1 MFNFVIKTQ
10 NVDGVV
16 TIREFHTASCFLAAC
31 EDDTTTFLHDLIV
44 SVYYGGA
51 TVNTSQFDNVYDLYL
66 WMCSDACDWF

>member
-1 MFNFVIKTQ
+1 MFNFIIKTQ

-16 TIREFHTASCFLAAC
+16 TTMEFHTAAC
-31 EDDTTTFLHDLIV
+31 EDNAATFLHDLIV